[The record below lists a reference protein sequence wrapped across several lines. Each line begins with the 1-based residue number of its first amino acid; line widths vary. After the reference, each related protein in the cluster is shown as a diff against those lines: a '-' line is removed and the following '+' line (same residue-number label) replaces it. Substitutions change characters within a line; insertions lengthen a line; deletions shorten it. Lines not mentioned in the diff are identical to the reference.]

1 MKFQVGQLVQHW
13 RPPMTG
19 WNFPASKGIIV
30 DADGGA
36 HPILKI
42 KWFESKGH
50 EDGWF
55 PAARVVP
62 LG

>member
-1 MKFQVGQLVQHW
+1 VQHW
-13 RPPMTG
+13 RPPITG
-19 WNFPASKGIIV
+19 WNFPSKGIIV
-30 DADGGA
+30 DVDDPDGA